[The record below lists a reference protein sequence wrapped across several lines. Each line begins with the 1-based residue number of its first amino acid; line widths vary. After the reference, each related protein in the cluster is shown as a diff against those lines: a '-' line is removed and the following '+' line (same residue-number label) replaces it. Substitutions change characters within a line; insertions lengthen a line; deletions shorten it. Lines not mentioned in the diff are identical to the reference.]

1 MFLNFEPCFPLQSSL
16 AELIWSFNFS
26 AIGRSPSKAPKILTR
41 GKRSFQLSNWE
52 IWGAPWCSFSASCQ
66 EEGEWHCR
74 APFVVRSVCEA
85 GLQIKPIDYERV
97 KISGSKCFG
106 TWRFLCEVFTTSH
119 NRIWSVIL
127 WSVRLAIPIWL
138 VHNVGC
144 LVIRDVCK
152 SSALRRVPG
161 GCKSYA
167 HCPERSFSALS
178 SGSVESRT

>member
-26 AIGRSPSKAPKILTR
+26 AIGRSPSKAPKILTC
-41 GKRSFQLSNWE
+41 GKQSFQLSNWE

-106 TWRFLCEVFTTSH
+106 TLRTYLCVWYAALS
-119 NRIWSVIL
+119 L
-127 WSVRLAIPIWL
+127 WSVHNITQQDLVCHLVERPVGYSNLAGAQFGLPSNSRRLQKLGIVEGP
-138 VHNVGC
+138 
-144 LVIRDVCK
+144 
-152 SSALRRVPG
+152 RRM
-161 GCKSYA
+161 
-167 HCPERSFSALS
+167 
-178 SGSVESRT
+178 